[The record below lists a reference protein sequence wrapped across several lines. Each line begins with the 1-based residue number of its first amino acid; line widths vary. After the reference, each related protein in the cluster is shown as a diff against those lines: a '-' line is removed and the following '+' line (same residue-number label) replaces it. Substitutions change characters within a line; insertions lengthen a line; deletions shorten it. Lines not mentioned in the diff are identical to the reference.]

1 MEKGRKGQDYFES
14 MEMNNERS
22 PMVSHQSIETPES
35 VANDWKGV
43 YEMKEDGMD
52 EGYGCAGKR
61 GVERDMAKA
70 HGQFKDYSW
79 A

>member
-1 MEKGRKGQDYFES
+1 
-14 MEMNNERS
+14 
-22 PMVSHQSIETPES
+22 
-35 VANDWKGV
+35 
-43 YEMKEDGMD
+43 MD